1 LGVDVVKQVVLG
13 RSGFK
18 VSSMGVGAGGPSRIG
33 QSTHG
38 SQVES
43 VRVVREAI
51 DLGMTF
57 VDTAEAYRTEALVGE
72 ALADHPDSDRVVI
85 STKFSPEND
94 GALRDPGEIE
104 AALDASLA
112 RLRRD
117 RVEVYHAHGV
127 TPELYPEVRERLY
140 PVLERMKQK
149 GKIGSIGITERFGAD
164 SDHRMLELALAD
176 DLWDVI
182 MVGFNMLNPSA
193 RPLLE
198 RAMRQ
203 DVGVLD
209 MFAVRRAF
217 RKMDE
222 LDEYLAKMRAEK
234 LVDGDALERLK
245 PFEEALDAGIC
256 ESLAEMA
263 YRFCL
268 FEPGIDVV
276 LTGTGSVEHLR
287 ENRKSADKPA
297 LPEHLLD
304 ALRTLFGLV
313 DSVSGN

>member
-1 LGVDVVKQVVLG
+1 VKRIVLG
-13 RSGFK
+13 RSGFE
-18 VSSMGVGAGGPSRIG
+18 VSNMGVGAGGPSRIG

-38 SQVES
+38 SESES

-57 VDTAEAYRTEALVGE
+57 VDTAEAYRTEPIVGQ
-72 ALADHPDSDRVVI
+72 ALAEHPDRNGVVI
-85 STKFSPEND
+85 STKFSPEKE
-94 GALRDPGEIE
+94 GVLRDPEE
-104 AALDASLA
+104 VEVALDASLA
-112 RLRRD
+112 RLHRERI
-117 RVEVYHAHGV
+117 EVYHAHGV
-127 TPELYPEVRERLY
+127 TPELYPEVRDRLY
-140 PVLERMKQK
+140 PVLERMKEK

-164 SDHRMLELALAD
+164 SGHRMLDLALAD

-182 MVGFNMLNPSA
+182 MVGFNMLNPSG

-203 DVGVLD
+203 NVGVLD

-217 RKMDE
+217 RKLDE
-222 LDEYLAKMRAEK
+222 LAAYLEKMRQDG
-234 LVDGDALERLK
+234 LVDGEALERFN
-245 PFEEALDAGIC
+245 PFKEALDTGIC
-256 ESLAEMA
+256 RSLAEMA

-268 FEPGIDVV
+268 HEPGIDVV

-287 ENRKSADKPA
+287 ENRKAADGPP
-297 LPEHLLD
+297 LPGRLLET
-304 ALRTLFGLV
+304 LRTLFGSV